1 MKRKTIYLLQCI
13 VVILLLACSEDD
25 LQSLQ
30 AAFES
35 DLQEVTIGESIT
47 FKDISTGEPSK
58 WNWRFEGGE
67 PETSILFSPNV
78 VYNKPG
84 VYSVTLSVGRG
95 EEANEMVKEQYITV
109 NYPSQI
115 TVDFSADKT
124 TATNED
130 VISFKDLSKG
140 YPNEWL
146 WSFTPKEGL
155 FLLKICPKAIRMSG
169 YGVSHL
175 KKVEQL
181 SLQQNKIH
189 K

>member
-1 MKRKTIYLLQCI
+1 M
-13 VVILLLACSEDD
+13 ILLLACSEDD

-130 VISFKDLSKG
+130 VIS
-140 YPNEWL
+140 
-146 WSFTPKEGL
+146 
-155 FLLKICPKAIRMSG
+155 LKICPKAIRMSG